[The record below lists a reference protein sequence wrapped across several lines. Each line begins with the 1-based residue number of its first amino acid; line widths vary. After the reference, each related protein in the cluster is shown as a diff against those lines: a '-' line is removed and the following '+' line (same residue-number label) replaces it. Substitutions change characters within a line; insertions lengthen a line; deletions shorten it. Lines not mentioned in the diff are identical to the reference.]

1 MDQFS
6 YIANAEPAYIES
18 LYHTFKQNPAG
29 IDAEWKKFFEGFD
42 FAQTNFSTNGQANSG
57 GEGVSGQNL
66 VDELKVY
73 NLILA
78 YREKGHLIATT
89 NPLKPRK
96 DRHANLKLEQL
107 GFTEADLSRS
117 FSAAAALGIAHT
129 SLKDIIAHLEAAYCR
144 NMGFEYDYII
154 EPIEKKWFQ
163 DRIEKQAVKFNFS
176 TTQKQRIL
184 KKLNETVVFEQ
195 FLDKKYIGQKRF
207 SLEGGEST
215 IAGLDAIINRGA
227 DLGVQEF
234 VFGMAHRGR
243 LNVLA
248 NILGKTYSKY
258 LMSSKEI
265 QFPIQQWVMV
275 M

>member
-1 MDQFS
+1 MDKFS

-18 LYHTFKQNPAG
+18 LYNTFKANPQAV
-29 IDAEWKKFFEGFD
+29 DAEWKKFFEGFD
-42 FAQTNFSTNGQANSG
+42 FAQTNFLSNGQNAATVGNIN
-57 GEGVSGQNL
+57 GQQL
-66 VDELKVY
+66 TEELKVY

-78 YREKGHLIATT
+78 YREKGHLIAVT

-96 DRHANLKLEQL
+96 DRHANLSLSQL
-107 GFTEADLSRS
+107 GFTEADLYKT
-117 FSAAAALGIAHT
+117 FAAGSVLGLNEAT
-129 SLKDIIAHLEAAYCR
+129 LQSIITHLEAAYCKSL
-144 NMGFEYDYII
+144 GFEYDYII
-154 EPIEKKWFQ
+154 EPIEKQWFQ
-163 DRIEKQAVKFNFS
+163 DKIEKHAVSIQFS
-176 TTQKQRIL
+176 TQQKQRIL

-227 DLGVQEF
+227 DLGVEEF

-248 NILGKTYSKY
+248 NILGKTY
-258 LMSSKEI
+258 EQI
-265 QFPIQQWVMV
+265 FNEF
-275 M
+275 